1 MDASI
6 INGSKP
12 GSAIERKGHAS
23 KSGGPGAGGA
33 ARDWR
38 HLANLFESLPPHAIE
53 AEMSLLGSILIE
65 PQVIG
70 DVIFI
75 VRKGDDFYKPAN
87 GAIFNAMVELYDR
100 NSSLDIVQLN
110 QLLVDR
116 NALDAVGGLDYLV
129 QLANAVPSASNAT
142 HYARLVREK
151 AMIRQL
157 IAAAGD
163 ILYEAY
169 HSPEASQLILDRAE
183 SMIFQIAQQSE
194 QATIESLH
202 DLIKQTMERIE
213 ANLGNELTG
222 IPSGFREL
230 DSMTTGLQ
238 SGEMI
243 IIAARPSMGKTALA
257 LNIAE
262 NMAMRGHAVGVF
274 SLEMG
279 KQQLVQ
285 RLLCARS
292 GIDSQRL
299 RRNML
304 KEQEFRAL
312 MAACDELQQA
322 PIYID
327 DTPGLSMLQL
337 RAKARRMSAKHQI
350 KAIVID
356 YLQLMS
362 AGGRVESRQI
372 EVSEISRS
380 VKAMAR
386 ELRVPVICLSQLNR
400 AAETREG
407 HRPRMSDLR
416 ESGSIEQD
424 ADVIMLL
431 HREDYYHKDDPE
443 WVEDN
448 PDKMGVAELILTK
461 QRNGPTGTIKL
472 SWISQ
477 STRFRDY
484 AEGSPPAGHYEPRV
498 MPAPPRR
505 PSASLPPKPSYG
517 GAGGGGFG
525 GSNPGRGS
533 SAGGSSGGGNAGVA
547 APSEGSGGAPFSPG
561 SSTFSS
567 RKTGPVDNF
576 RDGGGPDLDE
586 QAFDDAPLPPPSSSQ
601 DFTDLGDDDEFDGIP
616 V

>member
-1 MDASI
+1 MGERDTNI
-6 INGSKP
+6 SK
-12 GSAIERKGHAS
+12 GIRGNSDRA
-23 KSGGPGAGGA
+23 GAGGRKRSEA
-33 ARDWR
+33 ATPNRDWR
-38 HLANLFESLPPHAIE
+38 QLAKLFESLPPHAIE
-53 AEMSLLGSILIE
+53 AEMSLLGSILID

-75 VRKGDDFYKPAN
+75 VKRGDDFFKPAN
-87 GAIFNAMVELYDR
+87 GAIFDAMLELYDR
-100 NSSLDIVQLN
+100 HSTLDIVQLN

-116 NALDAVGGLDYLV
+116 NVLDAVGGLEYLV
-129 QLANAVPSASNAT
+129 QLANSVPTAANAL

-151 AMIRQL
+151 ANIRQL
-157 IAAAGD
+157 IAAAGE

-169 HSPEASQLILDRAE
+169 NSPEEAQAILDRAE

-194 QATIESLH
+194 QTQIEGLN
-202 DLIKQTMERIE
+202 DLIRQTMERIE
-213 ANLGNELTG
+213 ANLGQELTG
-222 IPSGFREL
+222 IPTGFSEL

-238 SGEMI
+238 AGEMI
-243 IIAARPSMGKTALA
+243 IIAARPSMGKTALV
-257 LNIAE
+257 LNMAE
-262 NMAMRGHAVGVF
+262 NMAMRGYGVGIF

-304 KEQEFRAL
+304 REAEFRAL

-327 DTPGLSMLQL
+327 DTPGLSLLQL
-337 RAKARRMSAKHQI
+337 RAKARRMAAKH
-350 KAIVID
+350 KVRAILID

-372 EVSEISRS
+372 EVSEISRG

-386 ELRVPVICLSQLNR
+386 ELNMPVICLSQLNR
-400 AAETREG
+400 AAESREG

-443 WVEDN
+443 WLENN
-448 PDKMGVAELILTK
+448 PDKVGVAELIVTK
-461 QRNGPTGTIKL
+461 QRNGPTGTVPL
-472 SWISQ
+472 TWVAA

-484 AEGSPPAGHYEPRV
+484 SPARPPAGISMGYEPLPE
-498 MPAPPRR
+498 PAYRAAPVGAGM
-505 PSASLPPKPSYG
+505 SAS
-517 GAGGGGFG
+517 
-525 GSNPGRGS
+525 
-533 SAGGSSGGGNAGVA
+533 GSSGGSDVPFA
-547 APSEGSGGAPFSPG
+547 ANTGSAFIGRA
-561 SSTFSS
+561 
-567 RKTGPVDNF
+567 KTGPVDNF
-576 RDGGGPDLDE
+576 RDGGGPDR
-586 QAFDDAPLPPPSSSQ
+586 DDG
-601 DFTDLGDDDEFDGIP
+601 DLSDDELDGIP
-616 V
+616 I